1 MFNLWQSSEDF
12 PFWVQLF
19 LLAFVLIALIPFFQ
33 KIIYRIEHY
42 IKELSGSG
50 QAERPS
56 IETGS
61 EIKPA
66 EFSGSAQLNEYEYI
80 VFRRVAMAGSK
91 GLSLKAIA
99 RGLHMSRQRIGRV
112 LKSLIDKGLVASSRG
127 ILFGHRYVLTRKGH
141 DYALQQGFIVQLR
154 KTGSS

>member
-1 MFNLWQSSEDF
+1 MFNLWQNSENF

-19 LLAFVLIALIPFFQ
+19 LLAFVFVGLIPFFQ
-33 KIIYRIEHY
+33 KIISRIKYY
-42 IKELSGSG
+42 IKELSGSDQPG
-50 QAERPS
+50 RIPT
-56 IETGS
+56 ETGS

-99 RGLHMSRQRIGRV
+99 RGLHMSRQRIAKV
-112 LKSLIDKGLVASSRG
+112 LKSLVHKGLMGSAKG
-127 ILFGHRYVLTRKGH
+127 FLFGRRYVLTRKGH
-141 DYALQQGFIVQLR
+141 DYALAQGFIVQLR
-154 KTGSS
+154 KTGSP

>member
-1 MFNLWQSSEDF
+1 MFNLWQNSEDF

-19 LLAFVLIALIPFFQ
+19 LLAFVFVALIPFFQ
-33 KIIYRIEHY
+33 KVISRIEYY
-42 IKELSGSG
+42 IEELSGSD
-50 QAERPS
+50 QPERAPT
-56 IETGS
+56 ETGS

-80 VFRRVAMAGSK
+80 VFRRVAMGGNK

-99 RGLHMSRQRIGRV
+99 RGLHMSQKRISKV
-112 LKSLIDKGLVASSRG
+112 LKSLVDKGLVGSAKGFLLGR
-127 ILFGHRYVLTRKGH
+127 RYVLTRKGH

-154 KTGSS
+154 KTGSP

>member
-1 MFNLWQSSEDF
+1 MFNLWQSSEEF

-19 LLAFVLIALIPFFQ
+19 LLAFVFVAFIPFFQ
-33 KIIYRIEHY
+33 KIISRIEFY
-42 IKELSGSG
+42 IKELSGTD

-66 EFSGSAQLNEYEYI
+66 EFSGSAQLDEYDYI
-80 VFRRVAMAGSK
+80 VFRRVAMTGSR
-91 GLSLKAIA
+91 GLSLRAIA
-99 RGLHMSRQRIGRV
+99 RGLHMSRQRISKV
-112 LKSLIDKGLVASSRG
+112 LKSLVDKGLVGPAKG
-127 ILFGHRYVLTRKGH
+127 FLFGRRYALTRKGH